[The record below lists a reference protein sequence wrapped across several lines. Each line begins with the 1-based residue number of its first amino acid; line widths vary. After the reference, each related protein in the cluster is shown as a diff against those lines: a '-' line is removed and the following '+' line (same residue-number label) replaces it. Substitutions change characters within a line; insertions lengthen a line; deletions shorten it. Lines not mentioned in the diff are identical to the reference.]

1 MLLDTLIQRARETGR
16 KAVAVTFLAA
26 PAARAFTEC
35 GAAVNY
41 RSEDPTKTTRN
52 LGPRRRPH
60 GELHPRI
67 RAAKPK
73 RICGDVPAAGIKRA
87 GSCGGAGDSRRM
99 AKSGRASQDAANGA
113 GPR

>member
-52 LGPRRRPH
+52 LGPRRCPH

-73 RICGDVPAAGIKRA
+73 RICGDVPAAGIKRE
-87 GSCGGAGDSRRM
+87 GSCGGARGLRSS
-99 AKSGRASQDAANGA
+99 ARAGASSQEE
-113 GPR
+113 

>member
-73 RICGDVPAAGIKRA
+73 RICGDVPAAGIKRE
-87 GSCGGAGDSRRM
+87 GSCGGDGDSVRVG
-99 AKSGRASQDAANGA
+99 KSGGASNGA
-113 GPR
+113 GTAAA